1 MAGAPLA
8 ASEGCVE
15 AETASCP
22 SAGSLLGSPGASW
35 AGSLTSLSLADL
47 RDFFEGCWPMGGGW
61 GDWGRCLPRREV
73 ITERR
78 VGASVEEIM

>member
-22 SAGSLLGSPGASW
+22 SAGSLFGSPGV
-35 AGSLTSLSLADL
+35 TSLSLADL
-47 RDFFEGCWPMGGGW
+47 RDLSFEGCWPMGGGW